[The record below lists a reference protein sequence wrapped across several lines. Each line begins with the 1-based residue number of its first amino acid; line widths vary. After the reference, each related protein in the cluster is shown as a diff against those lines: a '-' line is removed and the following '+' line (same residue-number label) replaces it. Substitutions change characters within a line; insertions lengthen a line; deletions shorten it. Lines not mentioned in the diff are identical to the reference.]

1 MPAFRD
7 RPSRALYMRD
17 YRRRKREAREA
28 ASREAAPVTRAPPG
42 RSSRRPGGMGTGD
55 PDRAAWTPSCR
66 RADGPAALRRGLP
79 EGVMGGA
86 RVGPQHVP
94 QKWKIGY
101 LCRALP
107 RLPRGTAADTGENG
121 GEKLV
126 HGSGGIV
133 SLRAEQNSAR

>member
-28 ASREAAPVTRAPPG
+28 ASREAAPVTRAPLA
-42 RSSRRPGGMGTGD
+42 D
-55 PDRAAWTPSCR
+55 PVGALAAWARETLIVPPGHPLAGEPMALPPFAEDFL
-66 RADGPAALRRGLP
+66 RASW
-79 EGVMGGA
+79 GGA

-133 SLRAEQNSAR
+133 SLRAEKNSAR